1 MNADLDA
8 FANEPLIVGG
18 RKIDGRTIEA
28 KRFRALATD
37 LAAQLQRSPSAADRL
52 LLLNAATLATLCE
65 RFTAD
70 LLEGKAVEDEPY
82 RRNVAALSAVLIKLG
97 MAAKSRDVT
106 KRDRAGMDDFG
117 AALIEANARD
127 QHTD

>member
-1 MNADLDA
+1 MNTDLDPLA
-8 FANEPLIVGG
+8 GEPLVIAG
-18 RKIDGRTIEA
+18 RKIDGRTTEA
-28 KRFRALATD
+28 KRFRTLAID
-37 LAAQLQRSPSAADRL
+37 LAAQLQRNPSPAERL

-70 LLEGKAVEDEPY
+70 LLEGKPVDEEPY

-106 KRDRAGMDDFG
+106 KRDKAGMDEFG
-117 AALIEANARD
+117 AALIEANQSGA
-127 QHTD
+127 

>member
-1 MNADLDA
+1 MNADLGS

-18 RKIDGRTIEA
+18 RKIDGRTTEA
-28 KRFRALATD
+28 KRFRMLASELAT
-37 LAAQLQRSPSAADRL
+37 QLTRNPSPADRL

-70 LLEGKAVEDEPY
+70 LLEGREVEEEPY

-106 KRDRAGMDDFG
+106 KRDRAGMDEFG
-117 AALIEANARD
+117 AALIEANAVAD
-127 QHTD
+127 

>member
-1 MNADLDA
+1 MTDLDT

-28 KRFRALATD
+28 RRFRALALD
-37 LAAQLQRSPSAADRL
+37 LAQQLNRNPTPADRL

-70 LLEGKAVEDEPY
+70 LLEGKPVEDEPY

-106 KRDRAGMDDFG
+106 KRDRAGLDDFG
-117 AALIEANARD
+117 AALIEANAAPL
-127 QHTD
+127 